1 MKVELINPFIEATLN
16 VLETTSSITTNPLE
30 PFVKK
35 DNIALGCVTGLI
47 DLNGEYSASVAITF
61 TETCIL
67 KIVSNMFGE
76 EITKVDEDIYDAV
89 GEISNMIAGQVSLSI
104 TEFGESL
111 KATFKKVL
119 SENKHQID
127 HIVKKPILAVPF
139 STDAGEFTIEVSF
152 KD

>member
-16 VLETTSSITTNPLE
+16 VLETTSSVTTNPLE

-76 EITKVDEDIYDAV
+76 EITKVDEDIFDAV

-119 SENKHQID
+119 SENKHKID